1 MLISKKLLMSF
12 ACCIVL
18 SACQSPPQTV
28 NQSPNK
34 LPAKP
39 PSNLNCSA
47 PPPIENIWKLEP
59 MLVEQG
65 LIKPEMSKQDKETVI
80 REYIRKKNAKYQH
93 CRKGK

>member
-1 MLISKKLLMSF
+1 
-12 ACCIVL
+12 
-18 SACQSPPQTV
+18 
-28 NQSPNK
+28 
-34 LPAKP
+34 
-39 PSNLNCSA
+39 
-47 PPPIENIWKLEP
+47 